1 MHLAVPTSLPGR
13 RRPLRS
19 ATLIRRR
26 TTRRRRRTWTVAL
39 IISAL
44 ALGSASIA
52 LAVVTVTLRPLPL
65 GRFVPLPNRMNVDA
79 APVDDGPAPLTVQ
92 SEPAGARVVVDGRV
106 RGRTPLQIHTSI
118 GRHAV
123 LVDAPDS
130 ISMSEPVERRRNRHC
145 PGRCALD
152 ATPNGPTPQA
162 AVPRRSAGGCRVPF
176 RRRVQLAVA
185 LPDHQAGQPR
195 APCASHG

>member
-130 ISMSEPVERRRNRHC
+130 ISMSEPVDAGVTGTVLDVALWTRHPTVQHLRPPY
-145 PGRCALD
+145 PGAQLAD
-152 ATPNGPTPQA
+152 AA
-162 AVPRRSAGGCRVPF
+162 FLSDGGCSLRSHF
-176 RRRVQLAVA
+176 LTIKLAS
-185 LPDHQAGQPR
+185 PR